1 MENSKKT
8 TSEKDFHKE
17 ITRSILD
24 AKIVNYEALGKT
36 FSNLGPSLALR
47 DDPWETFCGTMKFY
61 IRIFRLPPIGPG
73 AHALEGLEKLQNLKN
88 QL

>member
-1 MENSKKT
+1 MDTKKP

-17 ITRSILD
+17 ITKSILD

-36 FSNLGPSLALR
+36 FSSLGPALALR

-73 AHALEGLEKLQNLKN
+73 SHVLDRLERLENLGN